1 MYIGET
7 NPNPLFCLNDQANTA
22 WFTSTRGVWS
32 NQCHWTIMTGATNIL
47 HSSGNLCISMSVCL
61 TIKIFG
67 SQYHWFR
74 FYHVAVLTS
83 KTSCLHWWF
92 YKIILVTHFEPFLIE
107 HIAEYFKMQQDLLLN
122 ETSDEFVETVHHLLK
137 EMEKDHNIAM
147 RKKHLLGSSIHQE
160 RLLTSISLFNYRNLG
175 NVFDK
180 ILWK

>member
-7 NPNPLFCLNDQANTA
+7 NPNLLFCLNDQANTA

-47 HSSGNLCISMSVCL
+47 HSSGNLCISLSVCL

-107 HIAEYFKMQQDLLLN
+107 HIAEYFKMQQDLLLLWN
-122 ETSDEFVETVHHLLK
+122 IWWVCWDCSPCTERDGEWPQHCNKEKTSSWVFYTSGEAT
-137 EMEKDHNIAM
+137 NIYQP
-147 RKKHLLGSSIHQE
+147 L
-160 RLLTSISLFNYRNLG
+160 
-175 NVFDK
+175 
-180 ILWK
+180 